1 MASTAI
7 GAAGE
12 DARTITFMSREHKE
26 FIWNICLNADGKT
39 YIMKHWYI
47 VLELTE
53 IHENTLTKFMILK
66 WQCEA
71 RMSAGRWRKDHYH
84 YQSWS
89 SVPIT

>member
-1 MASTAI
+1 MANTAI

-12 DARTITFMSREHKE
+12 DARTITFMNIRNS
-26 FIWNICLNADGKT
+26 IWNICLNADGKT

-66 WQCEA
+66 MA
-71 RMSAGRWRKDHYH
+71 
-84 YQSWS
+84 
-89 SVPIT
+89 V

>member
-12 DARTITFMSREHKE
+12 DARHNNFYGAENIRNS
-26 FIWNICLNADGKT
+26 IWNICLNADGKT

-66 WQCEA
+66 MA
-71 RMSAGRWRKDHYH
+71 
-84 YQSWS
+84 
-89 SVPIT
+89 V